1 MNSVSISLAT
11 YNGEEYLRPLLNS
24 ILDQSHRPDEIVACD
39 DGSKDETINILSE
52 YRESSSIPFHIYEN
66 DSNLGVEKNFE
77 KCLKKSTGDLIAIA
91 DQDDLWK
98 PNKLEEQIK
107 AYEYSNR
114 GLICHDSRP
123 VSADLSK
130 EYQTL
135 WESGNH
141 NVINK
146 GSEETFKELLRRNFV
161 QGTTLLLTREFVS
174 WALPIPDYG
183 YYDYFLGLLAA
194 ATGELHEIDKDL
206 LLYRQHQDQE
216 VGVRM
221 GIISQIK
228 TGISRGVVDPEL
240 SIERCKELS
249 KMLHIV
255 IDRLTNTS
263 YVDGSREKIYSELRS
278 RIEYEKNRMKTYDPS
293 HPLSRYIYKNSSNG
307 YYEEYGMG
315 RLTLMKDLFAGGYSK
330 VARY

>member
-1 MNSVSISLAT
+1 MSSVSVSLAT
-11 YNGEEYLRPLLNS
+11 YNGEEYLGPLLDS
-24 ILDQSHRPDEIVACD
+24 ILDQSYKPDEIVACD
-39 DGSKDETINILSE
+39 DDSEDETINILSE
-52 YRESSSIPFHIYEN
+52 YQESTSIPFQIYEN
-66 DSNLGVEKNFE
+66 SSNLGVEKNFE
-77 KCLKKSTGDLIAIA
+77 KCLRKSTGDFIAVA

-146 GSEETFKELLRRNFV
+146 RSEETFKELLRRNFV
-161 QGTTLLLTREFVS
+161 QGTTLLLTREFVD
-174 WALPIPDYG
+174 WALPIPNYG

-194 ATGELHEIDKDL
+194 AAGELHEIDKDL
-206 LLYRQHQDQE
+206 LLYRQHQSQE

-228 TGISRGVVDPEL
+228 TGISRGIINPEL
-240 SIERCKELS
+240 SIERYKELS
-249 KMLHIV
+249 KMLQIV

-263 YVDGSREKIYSELRS
+263 CVDGSREKIYSELKS

-293 HPLSRYIYKNSSNG
+293 HPLSRYIYENSSNG

-315 RLTLMKDLFAGGYSK
+315 KLTLMKDLLAGGCNK